1 MRLWQ
6 AFIVFVLCALAQA
19 ALAHII
25 PLYRTVRVDLCLVVL
40 IGVALRVDEQRGFLL
55 GVIAGLAT
63 DLVGG
68 GPLGVC
74 GLGYGAVGFI
84 VGGLHE
90 ALFRGAVVLRGL
102 LVFVAA
108 AICAVVIYYVL
119 LLYGDAYSL
128 AILFPRALGPSAI
141 VTALVGMFVLA
152 RMERHPRLYTRHD

>member
-6 AFIVFVLCALAQA
+6 AFVVFVLCALAQA
-19 ALAHII
+19 ALAHLV
-25 PLYRTVRVDLCLVVL
+25 PAFRTVRVDLCLVVL
-40 IGVALRVDEQRGFLL
+40 IGTALRVNEQRGFLL

-74 GLGYGAVGFI
+74 ALGYGAVGFV

-90 ALFRGAVVLRGL
+90 ALFRGALVIRVL
-102 LVFVAA
+102 LVLAGT

-119 LLYGDAYSL
+119 RLHGDAYSPVVML
-128 AILFPRALGPSAI
+128 PRALLPSAI
-141 VTALVGMFVLA
+141 VTALVGLFVLA
-152 RMERHPRLYTRHD
+152 RMERHPRLYSRHD